1 MKLLDLLF
9 EKWTKPKFWY
19 HGTSK
24 RNYEKILKDK
34 YLKPSLA
41 DNEEFGNGVWFTY
54 DFDYAKD
61 IAGRNTIIFA
71 LDSKYL
77 HLFKKEYTVKSTSR
91 LKYDLDTDLII
102 KEKVPLKYL
111 KVVTNKI

>member
-1 MKLLDLLF
+1 MIKLDINIGDIILVGRF
-9 EKWTKPKFWY
+9 KN
-19 HGTSK
+19 K
-24 RNYEKILKDK
+24 RIEVK
-34 YLKPSLA
+34 
-41 DNEEFGNGVWFTY
+41 EFGNGVWFTY